1 MEEPEEVTR
10 GYEELVAEDGNASG
24 TSFLYDSALKG
35 LEEQW
40 VWIDA
45 LDTKAGILL
54 GAGGVVAGLFF
65 ARRSILW
72 FAPTWLGVAVAV
84 VLLVSLALAL
94 LSFATRRYERA
105 PDLEALV
112 GSDERTEAAL
122 KAEELPH
129 LLLALSINEPKIAL
143 KASLLFYSGLTLLVS
158 VALFGAYFVYEL
170 L

>member
-1 MEEPEEVTR
+1 MERPEEATR
-10 GYEELVAEDGNASG
+10 SDRGPEVEDGNDSG

-65 ARRSILW
+65 TRRSILW

-105 PDLEALV
+105 PDLEALMA
-112 GSDERTEAAL
+112 SDETTEAAL
-122 KAEELPH
+122 KTEELPH

-158 VALFGAYFVYEL
+158 VAFFGAYFVYEL